1 MIEAKDLS
9 KFYGS
14 FTAIKDVN
22 FSVHKG
28 QVTAF
33 LGPNGAGKSTTL
45 KILTGYLSPST
56 GIAKIAGLD
65 VSCNRIEAAKNVGY
79 LPENGPLYPEMT
91 PREFLEF
98 IGHARGL
105 EDHHL
110 HNRIEAVIEQCNLES
125 VTEKSIYKLSKGYRQ
140 RIGMAQVLVHEP
152 NILIMDEPT
161 SGLDPNQICDVREL
175 IRELGK
181 TKTILISTHI
191 LQEVEAVADQVILIN
206 EGCIVFDGTPDEM
219 TQGSTLEDA
228 FYQLTNHNKRRI
240 ADIVSHEN
248 GRLYESDK
256 ISNSALED
264 DPKQVE
270 QSSESKTQ

>member
-1 MIEAKDLS
+1 MVH
-9 KFYGS
+9 
-14 FTAIKDVN
+14 KDV
-22 FSVHKG
+22 G
-28 QVTAF
+28 
-33 LGPNGAGKSTTL
+33 
-45 KILTGYLSPST
+45 
-56 GIAKIAGLD
+56 
-65 VSCNRIEAAKNVGY
+65 E
-79 LPENGPLYPEMT
+79 
-91 PREFLEF
+91 
-98 IGHARGL
+98 
-105 EDHHL
+105 
-110 HNRIEAVIEQCNLES
+110 
-125 VTEKSIYKLSKGYRQ
+125 LSKGYRQ

-264 DPKQVE
+264 DPK
-270 QSSESKTQ
+270 